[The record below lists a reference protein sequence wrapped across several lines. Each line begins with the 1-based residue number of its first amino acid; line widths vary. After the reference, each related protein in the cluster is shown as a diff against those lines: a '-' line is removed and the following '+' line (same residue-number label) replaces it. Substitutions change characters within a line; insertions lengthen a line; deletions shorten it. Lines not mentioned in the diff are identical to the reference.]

1 MCSLNGRSFGCTG
14 PTGRLHDRERGR
26 RREGIAAR
34 SQAALLRNEHNP
46 RFVKS
51 VNPDLRTGSS
61 PSPGSLTAA
70 TEHHQAG
77 RLPQA
82 AAIYQQIL
90 QAAPDHPDALHL
102 LGVIYHQAGKNEAAV
117 ELISKA
123 IGVNPTG
130 PMHCSLGNVL
140 KDQGKLDEA
149 VDTYRKALAFK
160 PDYAE
165 AHYNLG
171 TALQAQ
177 GRLDEAV
184 QSYYKA
190 LSFKPG
196 FAEAHSN
203 LGNALRAQGKLDE
216 AVAGYR
222 KALSFRPDLAEGHYN
237 LGIALLAQGKADAA
251 VASLHKA
258 LALKPNDAEARND
271 LGNALRT
278 QGKLDAAVASY
289 RNALALKPGFAEAHN
304 NLGNALK
311 DQGKLDAAVASY
323 RNALALKPD
332 FAEAHGNLGNALKE
346 QGRVDEAVSAYEAQ
360 LRLDPGRGTARFA
373 LAALRGGNPEQPPAE
388 YVQSLFDGYA
398 NRFDVHLLD
407 QLEYR
412 VPAVLAAEIVALRGD
427 DARLDVVDLG
437 CGTGLFGAAIH
448 PIAGRLTG
456 VDLSPRMLDKARAR
470 NCYRQLIEGDIVD
483 FLRGQPAASLD
494 LIAATDVFI
503 YIGALEAVF
512 AETVRTLR
520 CGGLFAFSVEAS
532 PDAADTGYRLQST
545 GRYAH
550 DPGYLRALARR
561 YGLLPRVFTAMPI
574 RKHGVAPVPGWIAI
588 FETAP

>member
-1 MCSLNGRSFGCTG
+1 MYASTRGEEYKTHSSLPELVMKEIGRNDPCACGSGKKSKHCCM
-14 PTGRLHDRERGR
+14 RLKKDRVPE
-26 RREGIAAR
+26 
-34 SQAALLRNEHNP
+34 
-46 RFVKS
+46 V
-51 VNPDLRTGSS
+51 RTGTP
-61 PSPGSLTAA
+61 PSPGSFQTA

-90 QAAPDHPDALHL
+90 QIAPKHPEALHL
-102 LGVIYHQAGKNEAAV
+102 LGVISHQAGKNEVAV
-117 ELISKA
+117 ELIGKA

-130 PMHCSLGNVL
+130 SMYCSLGNVL

-149 VDTYRKALAFK
+149 VDSYHKALAVK

-177 GRLDEAV
+177 GKLDEAV
-184 QSYYKA
+184 VSYRRA

-203 LGNALRAQGKLDE
+203 LGNALHAFGRLRE
-216 AVAGYR
+216 AVESYH

-237 LGIALLAQGKADAA
+237 LGIALLAQGKPDEA
-251 VASLHKA
+251 VASFHKA
-258 LALKPNDAEARND
+258 ISFRPDDAEAHND

-289 RNALALKPGFAEAHN
+289 GNALALKPDFAEAHN

-323 RNALALKPD
+323 RNALARKPD
-332 FAEAHGNLGNALKE
+332 FAEAHGNLGNALRE
-346 QGRVDEAVSAYEAQ
+346 QGRVDEAMSAYEAV
-360 LRLDPGRGTARFA
+360 LRLDPSHGTARFA
-373 LAALRGGNPEQPPAE
+373 LAVLRGSNPEQPPAE

-398 NRFDVHLLD
+398 DRFDSHLVD
-407 QLEYR
+407 HLEYR
-412 VPAVLAAEIVALRGD
+412 VPAVLATEIVALRGD
-427 DARLDVVDLG
+427 TARLDVVDLG
-437 CGTGLFGAAIH
+437 CGTGLFGAAIR
-448 PIAGRLTG
+448 PIAGQLTG
-456 VDLSPRMLDKARAR
+456 VDLSPRMLDKARKR

-483 FLRGQPAASLD
+483 FLRGPPAGSFD
-494 LIAATDVFI
+494 LVAATDVFV
-503 YIGALEAVF
+503 YVGALEAVF

-520 CGGLFAFSVEAS
+520 CGGLFAFSVEAL
-532 PDAADTGYRLQST
+532 PDATNTGYRLQGT

-550 DPGYLRALARR
+550 SADYLQALARR
-561 YGLLPRVFTAMPI
+561 YGLVSRVFIATPI
-574 RKHGVAPVPGWIAI
+574 RKHGGTLVPGWIAI

>member
-1 MCSLNGRSFGCTG
+1 M
-14 PTGRLHDRERGR
+14 
-26 RREGIAAR
+26 
-34 SQAALLRNEHNP
+34 
-46 RFVKS
+46 
-51 VNPDLRTGSS
+51 
-61 PSPGSLTAA
+61 
-70 TEHHQAG
+70 
-77 RLPQA
+77 
-82 AAIYQQIL
+82 
-90 QAAPDHPDALHL
+90 

-278 QGKLDAAVASY
+278 
-289 RNALALKPGFAEAHN
+289 
-304 NLGNALK
+304 
-311 DQGKLDAAVASY
+311 QGKLDAAVASY